1 MWRFNKG
8 KPHQNR
14 SQETRRGS
22 WKPHSVSYRP
32 QERSSTGKNHKVRCR
47 LKGVRRSCL
56 APLKPSGL
64 PCWYVCP
71 RPGKRHRWDKWDPVF
86 FFLSQKECM
95 GPLEVGGCP
104 DYHHFASC
112 PVWEGSE
119 GLESLL
125 GVPVCCP
132 RPSLHAALHPRM
144 QMNSDP
150 SWFQL
155 SDTVIL
161 VWLSVSHV
169 SVVDLKSKSY
179 WGIWIFIW
187 QPLYPLGLCG
197 RLTHRTMLYAW
208 PWHPRFPAVTL

>member
-1 MWRFNKG
+1 MQAEG
-8 KPHQNR
+8 G
-14 SQETRRGS
+14 QEELPGALEALRAPMLVCVPKAREEAQVGQVGS
-22 WKPHSVSYRP
+22 R
-32 QERSSTGKNHKVRCR
+32 
-47 LKGVRRSCL
+47 
-56 APLKPSGL
+56 
-64 PCWYVCP
+64 
-71 RPGKRHRWDKWDPVF
+71 F

-161 VWLSVSHV
+161 V
-169 SVVDLKSKSY
+169 
-179 WGIWIFIW
+179 
-187 QPLYPLGLCG
+187 
-197 RLTHRTMLYAW
+197 
-208 PWHPRFPAVTL
+208 